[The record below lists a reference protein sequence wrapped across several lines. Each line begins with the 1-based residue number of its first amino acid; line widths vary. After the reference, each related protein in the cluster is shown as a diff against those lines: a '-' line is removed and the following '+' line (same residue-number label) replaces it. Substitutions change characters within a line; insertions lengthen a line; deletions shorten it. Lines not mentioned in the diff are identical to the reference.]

1 MLCNIWNIFTLR
13 YYSSSTGHLHFYL
26 IILAT
31 VVDILIRTLFFTD
44 DKIQTQTNSTTIR
57 KLIVL
62 HN

>member
-1 MLCNIWNIFTLR
+1 MQYLEYIYNKILFKLNWA
-13 YYSSSTGHLHFYL
+13 SAFYL

-31 VVDILIRTLFFTD
+31 VVDILIRTLFVTD